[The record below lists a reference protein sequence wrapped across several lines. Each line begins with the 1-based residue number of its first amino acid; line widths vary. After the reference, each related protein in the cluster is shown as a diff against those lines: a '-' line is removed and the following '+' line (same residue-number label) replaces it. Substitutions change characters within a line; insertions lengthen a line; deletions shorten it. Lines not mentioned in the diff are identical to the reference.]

1 MANVLET
8 QRLIIKKT
16 LAYFTNELWVAK
28 AVYRDAE
35 GQFGPGKSGDTVM
48 LRKPLQFKAVAGAV
62 AVPQDIQDA
71 NVALTVDQRFNVP
84 VQMTSQEMTLKEKI
98 LEERIVEPMTI
109 TLGNRVEQSVMENY
123 WQIPG
128 WVGTPG
134 EVVNSYS
141 DFLVPNTR
149 MRLLGAP
156 MGTVSSAMTPIDY
169 SALAV
174 SNTALLSDN
183 AVNPALRDRRAGRLG
198 GVDTMESMLVVRHT
212 VGNYGGTPLINGAS
226 QATTYTAA
234 NTAATQTGP
243 ALGQQTLVTDGWS
256 ASRTGLLKRGDVIE
270 IAGVY
275 SVNTVTKQSTGQL
288 QQFSLVTDANSDGS
302 GNATLTIT
310 PPLITTGNYQTV
322 DSAPAD
328 NAVIT
333 VKGAANG
340 VFPQNIMFAKDA
352 IALAMVPL
360 EEPLGAPY
368 VARESYQGFS
378 MRSTATY
385 DGTND
390 VSLLRF
396 DVLFGTRVINPMM
409 AIRFSGTP

>member
-1 MANVLET
+1 VANVIET
-8 QRLIIKKT
+8 QKLIIKKT

-35 GQFGPGKSGDTVM
+35 GNFGPGKSGDTVM
-48 LRKPLQFKAVAGAV
+48 LRKPLQFKATAGAV

-71 NVALTVDQRFNVP
+71 NVALTVDQRYNVP
-84 VQMTSQEMTLKEKI
+84 VQMTSQEMTLKEDI

-134 EVVNSYS
+134 EVVNSYA

-149 MRLLGAP
+149 LRVLGAP
-156 MGTVSSAMTPIDY
+156 MTSVSSALTPIDY

-174 SNTALLSDN
+174 SNTALLSDS
-183 AVNPALRDRRAGRLG
+183 AVNPALRDRRTGRLG
-198 GVDTMESMLVVRHT
+198 GVDTAESMLIVRHT
-212 VGNYGGTPLINGAS
+212 VGNYGGTGLVNGAS

-234 NTAATQTGP
+234 NSAAGQSGP
-243 ALGQQTLVTDGWS
+243 ALGQMTLVTDGWT
-256 ASRTGLLKRGDVIE
+256 ASRTGLLKKGDVFE

-275 SVNTVTKQSTGQL
+275 SVNMVTKQSTGQL
-288 QQFSLVTDANSDGS
+288 QQFSVVADANSDGS

-310 PPLITTGNYQTV
+310 PPIITTGNYQTV

-328 NAVIT
+328 NAAIT

-340 VFPQNIMFAKDA
+340 IYPQNIMFAKDA

-360 EEPLGAPY
+360 AEPIGAPY
-368 VARESYQGFS
+368 VTSESYQGFH
-378 MRSTATY
+378 MRGAAAW
-385 DGTND
+385 DGVND

-396 DVLFGTRVINPMM
+396 DVLFGTRVINPLM